1 MSPHPEP
8 AQDPEQDPEHDSVP
22 QRGWRVSAVVDS
34 RLEADLVVH
43 LLRGH
48 GIDARAV
55 LHRDG
60 TADILVP
67 EAGAEAARRALDVL

>member
-1 MSPHPEP
+1 MP
-8 AQDPEQDPEHDSVP
+8 ADPDPVQDRDAALQP
-22 QRGWRVSAVVDS
+22 QWRVTALVDS
-34 RLEADLVVH
+34 RLEAELVVR

-48 GIDARAV
+48 GVDAQAV

-67 EAGAEAARRALDVL
+67 ETAAEAARRALGVV